1 MYFIWGEDQYIIDQ
15 NKKNIIKKIDGKAI
29 VFDESNSI
37 NDVIEEI
44 DTISLFNE
52 HKVVVMNNLSIL
64 KSKNIKEID
73 DFLICIKNTNVNLTL
88 IFTWTTKKLPKNNA
102 IIDFLLKK
110 YIIVESSKPSTKN
123 FVSLIQEI
131 VNKKKGTITNKAAL
145 QMGLILPNDLYII
158 NNEIDILLLRHKNIS
173 LEEVNKFV
181 SMYPKSNGFELSN
194 AIISGDNQNIMESY
208 LDQIQN
214 NCEPLMIMSQLAS
227 NYEAAYLIKL
237 YIKLGYKNYDI
248 AEMTSINIYKINKLR
263 TIINNESTKTISS
276 LINKLA
282 KLDEDIKNGLIEK
295 TIGLDKFI
303 FHVIRN
309 NKKV

>member
-1 MYFIWGEDQYIIDQ
+1 
-15 NKKNIIKKIDGKAI
+15 
-29 VFDESNSI
+29 
-37 NDVIEEI
+37 
-44 DTISLFNE
+44 
-52 HKVVVMNNLSIL
+52 MNNLSIL
-64 KSKNIKEID
+64 KSKNFKEID
-73 DFLICIKNTNVNLTL
+73 DFLICIKNTNDNVTL
-88 IFTWTTKKLPKNNA
+88 IFTWTTKKLPKNNS
-102 IIDFLLKK
+102 IIDFILKK
-110 YIIVESSKPSTKN
+110 YIIIESSKPSTKN

-131 VNKKKGTITNKAAL
+131 VNKKGGTITNKAAL

-158 NNEIDILLLRHKNIS
+158 NNEIDILLLRNRDIS
-173 LEEVNKFV
+173 LEEVSKFV
-181 SMYPKSNGFELSN
+181 SKYVKSNGFELSN
-194 AIISGDNQNIMESY
+194 AIISGDTQNIMESY

-214 NCEPLMIMSQLAS
+214 NSEPLMIISQLAG

-263 TIINNESTKTISS
+263 TIISNESVKTISS